1 MKRKQLKNVLAILCF
16 ILTVV
21 FQVSAKEKIVE
32 SLWATSPLE
41 IDGFVSE
48 WSGDSLSFEK
58 KAKVDYAFRNDADF
72 LYVFFRFNDVK
83 YLSTIETTGI
93 TLWIDTQE
101 KKKKNLGLNFTK
113 KRFSTEDYIAYLEK
127 HQGLLS
133 NEQKEQLHKSAFY
146 IISHAEVIDK
156 KNESLYQGTK
166 GQPVG
171 GCAHNVSVQ
180 QDGVVYEFRVPVRSL
195 TESILGKAIEPGEL
209 LKVGFE
215 WGGLTDEL
223 RSEYLKGRASG
234 GGSGAIGI
242 SEGGKGGGASGV
254 GFSGA
259 SPRDLTALRKMT
271 KKYSFWVDVR
281 LAKDETG

>member
-1 MKRKQLKNVLAILCF
+1 VKRKQLKNVLAILCF
-16 ILTVV
+16 ILTVA
-21 FQVSAKEKIVE
+21 FLVSAKEKIVD
-32 SLWATSPLE
+32 SLWANSPLE
-41 IDGFVSE
+41 IDGFVNE

-58 KAKVDYAFRNDADF
+58 KTKVDYAFRNDADF
-72 LYVFFRFNDVK
+72 LYVFFRFNDLQ
-83 YLSTIETTGI
+83 YLSTIETTGM
-93 TLWIDTQE
+93 TFWINTQE
-101 KKKKNLGLNFTK
+101 KKKKPLGLNFTK
-113 KRFSTEDYIAYLEK
+113 KRFSTDDYIVHLEK

-133 NEQKEQLHKSAFY
+133 SEQKEQLHKSAFY
-146 IISHAEVIDK
+146 VISHAEVIDK
-156 KNESLYQGTK
+156 KGESLYQGTK
-166 GQPVG
+166 GQSVG

-180 QDGVVYEFRVPVRSL
+180 QDLVVYEFRVPVRSL
-195 TESILGKAIEPGEL
+195 TESILGKAIQPGEL

-234 GGSGAIGI
+234 EGSGAIGI

-271 KKYSFWVDVR
+271 KKYSFWVDVH